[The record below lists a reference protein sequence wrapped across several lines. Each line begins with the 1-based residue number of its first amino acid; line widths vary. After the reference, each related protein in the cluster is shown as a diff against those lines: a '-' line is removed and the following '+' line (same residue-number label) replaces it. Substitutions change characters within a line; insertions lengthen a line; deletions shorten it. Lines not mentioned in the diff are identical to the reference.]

1 MRCDPN
7 ICPNCMYIGEGDSF
21 CDVIQEIVLEDWV
34 PTKHFKGPGC
44 PYQHKRRHRN
54 RRRRKAGAA
63 R

>member
-1 MRCDPN
+1 
-7 ICPNCMYIGEGDSF
+7 MYIGEGDSF

-44 PYQHKRRHRN
+44 PYQHKRRRRN